1 MKTINFEIVKN
12 TDFEL
17 VLKATDLDLTTVTF
31 KADLMKDNE
40 KTCSFVFI
48 NQSADI
54 TLMKL
59 SNEITDTLAVG
70 LHKGDLLLID
80 ATTKVRSLCKLEV
93 KVLINRTELV

>member
-17 VLKATDLDLTTVTF
+17 SLKAIDLDLTTVTF

-40 KTCSFVFI
+40 KTCSFTFV
-48 NQSADI
+48 NQSSSI

-59 SNEITDTLAVG
+59 SNEVTDTLPIG
-70 LHKGDLLLID
+70 IHKGDLLLID
-80 ATTKVRSLCKLEV
+80 ATTKVRALCKLEV